1 MVLFKFGAP
10 EHLEQLRKT
19 GLLFMKSST
28 YFSDLERSTIVDPVR
43 ADRFEGSDWILHPKR
58 YSIDFEGPGALDAH
72 GNPQNI
78 KFTIPPDDIAN
89 HTLISFDDSV
99 CNIYCMYG
107 VTEPRPVDEENF
119 KFGASFVIILN
130 TFEFLRR
137 FTASVTKLGLSQQHD
152 LVEYYELDKYSGGT
166 GPFRKPP
173 RFAFQNEFR
182 LVVRPGIVLRK
193 MVIGNLEDITS
204 EILPLP
210 EINRIVDLS
219 PDSARKAG
227 LSW

>member
-28 YFSDLERSTIVDPVR
+28 YFSELERSTIVDRVR
-43 ADRFEGSDWILHPKR
+43 ADKFEGSDWIFHPKTH
-58 YSIDFEGPGALDAH
+58 SITFNWHNGI
-72 GNPQNI
+72 N
-78 KFTIPPDDIAN
+78 FTVQPADIAE
-89 HTLISFDDSV
+89 HTSLSLFRRE
-99 CNIYCMYG
+99 CNIYCMYA
-107 VTEPRPVDEENF
+107 VTKPQPVDDENF
-119 KFGASFVIILN
+119 QFGTSFVLILN

-137 FTASVTKLGLSQQHD
+137 FITSVKNSGLHQAYD

-166 GPFRKPP
+166 GPFRKPS

-182 LVVRPGIVLRK
+182 LVVRPGIVPHRK

>member
-1 MVLFKFGAP
+1 MKKISQFG
-10 EHLEQLRKT
+10 T
-19 GLLFMKSST
+19 
-28 YFSDLERSTIVDPVR
+28 
-43 ADRFEGSDWILHPKR
+43 
-58 YSIDFEGPGALDAH
+58 
-72 GNPQNI
+72 
-78 KFTIPPDDIAN
+78 
-89 HTLISFDDSV
+89 
-99 CNIYCMYG
+99 
-107 VTEPRPVDEENF
+107 
-119 KFGASFVIILN
+119 SFVIILN

-137 FTASVTKLGLSQQHD
+137 FATSVKKSGLHQEHD
-152 LVEYYELDKYSGGT
+152 LVEYYELDKYSGES
-166 GPFRKPP
+166 GPFRKPS